1 MYTSCTLQLLV
12 QLNFIFKMIRFSLS
26 HFKISCPGHS
36 HDLEGPPEGGEDEDP
51 VSTLSR
57 PKGSAIRINTLPF
70 HSCLH
75 ILRSGHKKYRP
86 REPFLFQ
93 HLNQSIVGR
102 PRLSQDYDDG
112 PLPDPTT
119 ALRILQSPILHD
131 TDGVPLLIGGKG
143 RYHSI
148 VWYH

>member
-1 MYTSCTLQLLV
+1 MSIICPTLGTASRTEEMKLGSLAFASYSTYIPNTKVTDFFLVAMYTSCTLQLFV

-70 HSCLH
+70 H
-75 ILRSGHKKYRP
+75 
-86 REPFLFQ
+86 
-93 HLNQSIVGR
+93 
-102 PRLSQDYDDG
+102 
-112 PLPDPTT
+112 
-119 ALRILQSPILHD
+119 
-131 TDGVPLLIGGKG
+131 
-143 RYHSI
+143 
-148 VWYH
+148 